1 MIRSLDGMS
10 PKIHPTAFVSEAAYV
25 IGDVEIG
32 EGSSVWP
39 GAVIRADM
47 GPYSH
52 GHSHIRQHRDTP
64 IFSSVGVPGKIR
76 GEVQS
81 NGMHPGENDWVKT
94 IAHAPQTKSERDQLL
109 GILETVRHLV
119 EEQHAGPCDE
129 TKCWICSESHL
140 ERMKWYNDVYIE
152 KTERY
157 KRQGN
162 LESER
167 SDQPVLVI
175 AGRPEG

>member
-1 MIRSLDGMS
+1 MSSATLRSERVPASGPVPSFARIWVLIAMGTVILDN
-10 PKIHPTAFVSEAAYV
+10 I
-25 IGDVEIG
+25 EI
-32 EGSSVWP
+32 P
-39 GAVIRADM
+39 
-47 GPYSH
+47 PYSLV
-52 GHSHIRQHRDTP
+52 
-64 IFSSVGVPGKIR
+64 VGVPGKIR

-94 IAHAPQTKSERDQLL
+94 IANAPQTKSERDQLL

-167 SDQPVLVI
+167 IDQPVLVI
-175 AGRPEG
+175 AGRPEE